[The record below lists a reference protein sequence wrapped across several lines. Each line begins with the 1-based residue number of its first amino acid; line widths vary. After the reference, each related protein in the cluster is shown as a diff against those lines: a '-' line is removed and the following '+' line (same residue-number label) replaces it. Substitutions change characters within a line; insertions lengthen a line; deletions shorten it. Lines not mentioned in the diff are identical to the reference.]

1 MNISTLP
8 DRKRQELFLQLSERL
23 TGVAPLPAGL
33 ISDYLARLDELG
45 LQGGVDDML
54 GRFAGL
60 LQSGEPTDAALSR
73 DILEVPELRTAAQQV
88 IVLWYS
94 SALMEKIDDARP
106 ALLFGR
112 PEHHFQAALWT
123 AIGAHP
129 PALSGG
135 YFGHW
140 HYPPET

>member
-1 MNISTLP
+1 MSTNSTR
-8 DRKRQELFLQLSERL
+8 DTLFIQLSERL
-23 TGVAPLPAGL
+23 TGIAPLPAGL
-33 ISDYLARLDELG
+33 ASDYLARLEG
-45 LQGGVDDML
+45 MKLQGSMDEML
-54 GRFAGL
+54 GRFSGL
-60 LQSGEPTDAALSR
+60 LESGEVTDDALSR

-94 SALMEKIDDARP
+94 SALMEKVDDEQP
-106 ALLFGR
+106 VLVFGR
-112 PEHHFQAALWT
+112 PEHHFQAALWS